1 MNDCVFRYPI
11 NVCNKVCS
19 IEKMNTCEKY
29 LPNDSPQGNALSEKY
44 DDCISDGLDSLYKDC
59 KTPEDMFDLDEDAEE
74 VYDQVNDRF
83 REYFKNFT
91 NKKNVRTI
99 VDAFV
104 HRGRKEDHGIG
115 HLIVLYDHSQAE
127 ELMTYDFP
135 LGSWHATG
143 FLVGKTRSEAISFL
157 KNSIQKNNLQVSYLA
172 S

>member
-1 MNDCVFRYPI
+1 M
-11 NVCNKVCS
+11 
-19 IEKMNTCEKY
+19 
-29 LPNDSPQGNALSEKY
+29 L
-44 DDCISDGLDSLYKDC
+44 
-59 KTPEDMFDLDEDAEE
+59 
-74 VYDQVNDRF
+74 
-83 REYFKNFT
+83 
-91 NKKNVRTI
+91 RTI

-104 HRGRKEDHGIG
+104 HRGRKEDHSTG
-115 HLIVLYDHSQAE
+115 HLIVLYDHNQAE